1 MAAKLLALLMMLL
14 SLGQDTMNAYVDEMN
29 LGGYLFLVNREY
41 TLSSDY
47 VPQDLV
53 KPKVQANNNNILLRA
68 DAAAALEEMFQAAK
82 DEQGL
87 SLVAVSGYRSY
98 GKQSVIFSNKVK
110 KVGKTKALLLVAPP
124 GASEHQLGL
133 AMDLGSKKNTSLT
146 ESFFNT
152 PEGKWVAENC
162 HRFGFIIRYKEEWAD
177 ITGYAYEP
185 WHVRYVGKEHA
196 ARIYELDIP
205 FETYVAQLRQA
216 RYALLSAQEGGPQ

>member
-110 KVGKTKALLLVAPP
+110 KVGKTKAMLLVAPP

-133 AMDLGSKKNTSLT
+133 AMDLGCKKNSYLN
-146 ESFFNT
+146 EAFGDT
-152 PEGKWVAENC
+152 PEGQWVNENC
-162 HRFGFIIRYKEEWAD
+162 HRFGFIIRYKKEWTE
-177 ITGYAYEP
+177 ITGYAFEP

-196 ARIYELDIP
+196 ARIHELDIP
-205 FETYVAQLRQA
+205 LEYYIAQLREAQ
-216 RYALLSAQEGGPQ
+216 YALVSGKE